1 MRWARRCL
9 LRMRLVAALF
19 AFALA
24 LRAYGVAPGQA
35 APAFAL
41 PDASGKTLS
50 LASLRGRV
58 VYVDFWA
65 SWCTPCRRSFPW
77 MNVMQARYGQEGLS
91 IVGVN
96 VDKRRADADRFLGD
110 VPATFEVVFDAAGA
124 TPAAYGV
131 KAMPSSYLVDRRGNV
146 VAAGEG
152 FHDERRDALE
162 AQIRSLLAQH

>member
-1 MRWARRCL
+1 
-9 LRMRLVAALF
+9 MRLVAALF

-24 LRAYGVAPGQA
+24 MGAYGVAPGQA

-50 LASLRGRV
+50 LASLHGRV

-77 MNVMQARYGQEGLS
+77 MNSMQARYGQEGLS

-110 VPATFEVVFDAAGA
+110 VPAKFEVVFDAAGA
-124 TPAAYGV
+124 TPGAYGV

-146 VAAGEG
+146 VAAEEG